1 MRFSGFLSFL
11 FGGKP
16 FSDGE
21 LAEVRGEVSFA
32 DAIEAHLAWKRRLID
47 ALAAG
52 KAERWPSVEEVGKDT
67 RCTLGQWIHGTGWE
81 RYGNLRSF
89 VELRDVHA
97 RFHGLAREIVEHAR
111 AGRQTEATRLLD
123 GDFQRTS
130 GDIIARIKHLS
141 ELFGS

>member
-11 FGGKP
+11 LGGKP
-16 FSDGE
+16 FSNGE
-21 LAEVRGEVSFA
+21 LADVRGEVSFA

-47 ALAAG
+47 VLAG
-52 KAERWPSVEEVGKDT
+52 KAEQWPNDDEVGKDT

-81 RYGNLRSF
+81 RYGNLPSF
-89 VELRDVHA
+89 VELRDAHA
-97 RFHGLAREIVEHAR
+97 RFHGLAREVVEHAR
-111 AGRQTEATRLLD
+111 AGRRVEATRLLD
-123 GDFQRTS
+123 GEFQRTS